1 MTNSTFFLSA
11 VLAKFHRKLARKEE
25 PCLGEESKRE
35 RARGFSC
42 AEVEAKFALA
52 GMVVVNYS
60 EGKKKITIIPP
71 SPLYKRGVRGDL
83 MSIYLIP
90 SL

>member
-42 AEVEAKFALA
+42 AEVDVKFAPA
-52 GMVVVNYS
+52 GMVV
-60 EGKKKITIIPP
+60 EI
-71 SPLYKRGVRGDL
+71 
-83 MSIYLIP
+83 
-90 SL
+90 